1 MRILILSDLHS
12 NLEAFDAVLADAAGA
27 YDTTICLGD
36 LVGYGASPLDVMD
49 RLDTLAPRWI
59 VRGNHDRVCAG
70 ITDARTFSPVARTA
84 IEWTRHVLPPAALAR
99 LAALPTGPTT
109 IDAQTVICHGA
120 PNDEDFYLLDSADAR
135 LAFSAQSAQLCLHG
149 HTHAQTIFRLQAF
162 AVYDETPARRTRL
175 TVALD
180 AGSRYLINPGSV
192 GQPRDGDPR
201 AAYAVLDT
209 DARVIELRRVS
220 YDVAAAQARI
230 RAAGLPASLAS
241 RLATG
246 E

>member
-1 MRILILSDLHS
+1 MRILVLSDIHS
-12 NLEAFDAVLADAAGA
+12 NTEALDAVLEDAAAA

-36 LVGYGASPLDVMD
+36 IVGYGASPIEVMEQ
-49 RLDTLAPRWI
+49 LDTLAPRWV

-70 ITDARTFSPVARTA
+70 ITDSRTFSPVARTA
-84 IEWTRHVLPPAALAR
+84 IEWTRRALPPAALAR
-99 LAALPTGPTT
+99 LASLPIGPMT

-149 HTHAQTIFRLQAF
+149 HTHAQTIFRLQGF

-175 TVALD
+175 TVTLD

-201 AAYAVLDT
+201 AAYALLDT
-209 DARVIELRRVS
+209 DARTLELRRVS
-220 YDVAAAQARI
+220 YDIAGAQARI
-230 RAAGLPASLAS
+230 RAAGLPESLAR